1 MSQSRRLSLL
11 DQALARLN
19 RGLNTLHG
27 GAPAARRANPAA
39 PQPADE
45 SLEDAARRHAAGLM
59 RVNHAGEVCAQALYE
74 GQAATARDS
83 RVRDAMRTAAEE
95 EADHLAWCEE
105 RLNEL
110 GARPTALNPLWYG
123 LSFGIGAAA
132 GLAGDR
138 WSLGFVEETE
148 KQVCKHLESHLQ
160 SLPEE
165 DQRSRAIIEQM
176 HQDEAEHAQHAREH
190 GARALPLPVRKGMEL
205 VARVMTKTSY
215 RI

>member
-1 MSQSRRLSLL
+1 MTASRRLSPL

-27 GAPAARRANPAA
+27 GAPPAQRRSPGS
-39 PQPADE
+39 PKPGQVLDE
-45 SLEDAARRHAAGLM
+45 HARRHAAGLM

-83 RVRDAMRTAAEE
+83 SVREAMRTAAEE

-105 RLNEL
+105 RLREL
-110 GARPTALNPLWYG
+110 GERPTALNPLWYG

-148 KQVCKHLESHLQ
+148 KQVCRHLESHLH

-165 DQRSRAIIEQM
+165 DERSRAIVEQM
-176 HQDEAEHAQHAREH
+176 QQDEARHAEHARER
-190 GARALPLPVRKGMEL
+190 GARELPLPVRKGMEL

>member
-1 MSQSRRLSLL
+1 MTGGRRLSPL

-19 RGLNTLHG
+19 RGLHTLHG
-27 GAPAARRANPAA
+27 GAPPAQRPSPARPGATA
-39 PQPADE
+39 PLDE
-45 SLEDAARRHAAGLM
+45 ASRRHAAGLM

-74 GQAATARDS
+74 GQAATARDD
-83 RVRDAMRTAAEE
+83 RVRKAMRSAAEE

-105 RLNEL
+105 RLREL

-132 GLAGDR
+132 GIAGDR

-148 KQVCKHLESHLQ
+148 KQVCRHLESHLQ

-165 DQRSRAIIEQM
+165 DERSRAIVEQM
-176 HQDEAEHAQHAREH
+176 HRDEAQHAAHAREQ
-190 GARALPLPVRKGMEL
+190 GARELPLPVRKGMEL
-205 VARVMTKTSY
+205 VAKVMTKTSY
-215 RI
+215 RV